1 MVPGVTKALIRGWVY
16 RSRVQLNPDSGP
28 RRNCH
33 HPGTIAFN
41 FAEHRRS
48 RLQRRQG
55 DDAVRQ
61 RGASPSPRRHLSGHD
76 RLDECDRGDEGGV
89 CSGELARLP
98 WQTGW
103 LP

>member
-1 MVPGVTKALIRGWVY
+1 MVPGVTKALVRGWVY

-48 RLQRRQG
+48 RLQRRHVNP
-55 DDAVRQ
+55 DNPAATTARARVRN
-61 RGASPSPRRHLSGHD
+61 RPKANRRRSGT
-76 RLDECDRGDEGGV
+76 V
-89 CSGELARLP
+89 
-98 WQTGW
+98 
-103 LP
+103 